1 MFLVINKLYFSEWL
15 QKELREKGM
24 SQADLSKA
32 SGLSRSIISK
42 VINQNS
48 WPTPDT
54 IKAIA
59 KGLRLPEATV
69 FQAAG
74 LLPPAKEGGEEQDRL
89 IYLFQQLDAEDRKE
103 MLELL
108 RFKVERGKR
117 GKN

>member
-1 MFLVINKLYFSEWL
+1 MFLVVNKPYFSEWL
-15 QKELREKGM
+15 QKEMLERDM
-24 SQADLSKA
+24 SQADLVKV
-32 SGLSRSIISK
+32 SGLSRSVVSK

-59 KGLRLPEATV
+59 KGLKLPEAIV

-74 LLPPAKEGGEEQDRL
+74 LLPPATEGGEEQDEL
-89 IYLFQQLDAEDRKE
+89 IFLFKQLGAEDRRE

-108 RFKVERGKR
+108 RFKVERSSRK
-117 GKN
+117 K